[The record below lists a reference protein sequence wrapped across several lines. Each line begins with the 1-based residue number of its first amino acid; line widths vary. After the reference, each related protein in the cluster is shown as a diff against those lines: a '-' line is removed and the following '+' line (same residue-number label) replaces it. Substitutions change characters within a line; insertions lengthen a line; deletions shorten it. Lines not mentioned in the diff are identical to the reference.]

1 MRIVRSSIVPHASAT
16 RRMLLSLDYSQCEFR
31 VAAELSADANLIRAF
46 ETGKDPYAE
55 LAAEC
60 SITRREAK
68 IVSIGK
74 FTAVPTQ
81 PPAACDTMRKVIAH
95 VPLLSHAC
103 TRFSRVFDHQGYSMA
118 KVI

>member
-1 MRIVRSSIVPHASAT
+1 
-16 RRMLLSLDYSQCEFR
+16 MLLSLDYSQCEFR

-74 FTAVPTQ
+74 FTAVPTASSVRHDAKSDSSRSLAF
-81 PPAACDTMRKVIAH
+81 PRVYAF
-95 VPLLSHAC
+95 L
-103 TRFSRVFDHQGYSMA
+103 TRV
-118 KVI
+118 